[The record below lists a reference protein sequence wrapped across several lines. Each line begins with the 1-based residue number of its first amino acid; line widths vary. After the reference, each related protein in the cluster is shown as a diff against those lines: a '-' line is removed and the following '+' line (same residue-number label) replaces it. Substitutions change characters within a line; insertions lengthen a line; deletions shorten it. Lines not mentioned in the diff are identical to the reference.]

1 MTNTRQFD
9 LLEATWPAA
18 SLRREGPWLIREG
31 KGGGQ
36 RVSAASLAPGFA
48 AMDITPTDITRAE
61 DAMAALGQPP
71 LFMVRSED
79 TALDA
84 ALDGRGYRVH
94 DPVVLYSAPCE
105 TLATPA
111 PPRMAAF
118 PHWPPMAIAADLWAE
133 AGIGPDRLAVMS
145 RVKGAKTAILGRQKD
160 RASGVAFVA
169 CDHDAAMLHA
179 LEVTPN
185 QRRQGSAN
193 NIMRCAAVWALEHG
207 AKTLTL
213 AVTEANA
220 PARALYA
227 SLEMQIVGKYHYR
240 KK

>member
-1 MTNTRQFD
+1 VTPTRQFD

-18 SLRREGPWLIREG
+18 SLRSEGPWLIREG
-31 KGGGQ
+31 QGGGQ
-36 RVSAASLAPGFA
+36 RVSAASLGGAFRSTDFAQADIERAEA
-48 AMDITPTDITRAE
+48 AMT
-61 DAMAALGQPP
+61 ALGQAP
-71 LFMVRSED
+71 LFMVRSDD

-84 ALDGRGYRVH
+84 ALDAEGYRIH

-111 PPRMAAF
+111 PPRMTAF
-118 PHWPPMAIAADLWAE
+118 PHWPPMAIATDLWAE
-133 AGIGPDRLAVMS
+133 AGIGPDRLAVMN
-145 RVKGAKTAILGRQKD
+145 RVTGAKTAILGRQKD

-179 LEVTPN
+179 LEVTPS

-213 AVTEANA
+213 AVTTANA

-227 SLEMQIVGKYHYR
+227 SLEMEIVGKYHYR